1 MENYPY
7 FMITFPSVH
16 HALRFESRMK
26 GTGISFQLVPVPREI
41 SSSCGV
47 AARVKFA
54 EEGVLIDTVD
64 NLQLEYDS
72 IYIYDRPKEKP
83 RLVKRWE
90 DRSGMSN

>member
-1 MENYPY
+1 MIDKYPF

-47 AARVKFA
+47 AAKVTNTVERT
-54 EEGVLIDTVD
+54 LIDAVEKTGI
-64 NLQLEYDS
+64 EFDS
-72 IYIYDRPKEKP
+72 IYLYESPKEKP
-83 RLVKRWE
+83 RLIRGY
-90 DRSGMSN
+90 S